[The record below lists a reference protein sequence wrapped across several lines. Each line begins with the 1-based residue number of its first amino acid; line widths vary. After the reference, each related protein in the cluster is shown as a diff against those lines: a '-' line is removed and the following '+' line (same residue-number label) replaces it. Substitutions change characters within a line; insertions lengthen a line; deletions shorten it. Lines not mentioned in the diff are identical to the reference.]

1 MISQRLNTLAAI
13 AAFALAFA
21 LPASAQLKVAV
32 VDLQK
37 ALQQT
42 AEIKQAEADLK
53 ARFGPRQEQV
63 ATLEREITK
72 LQQEAEQGQGKYTEA
87 AMAEISNQ
95 FQIKQR
101 QYQRNAQALQ
111 EEVNRDR
118 QELLS
123 RIGDRLSQVVKSIA
137 EAKDLDMVVDV
148 SSTLYVKPAIDISA
162 EVAAEYDKKFPAKP

>member
-1 MISQRLNTLAAI
+1 MISKRLNTLAAI

-63 ATLEREITK
+63 ATLEKEIAK
-72 LQQEAEQGQGKYTEA
+72 LQQDAEQGQGKYTEA
-87 AMAEISNQ
+87 AMAE
-95 FQIKQR
+95 
-101 QYQRNAQALQ
+101 
-111 EEVNRDR
+111 
-118 QELLS
+118 
-123 RIGDRLSQVVKSIA
+123 
-137 EAKDLDMVVDV
+137 
-148 SSTLYVKPAIDISA
+148 
-162 EVAAEYDKKFPAKP
+162 

>member
-1 MISQRLNTLAAI
+1 MISKRLNTLAAI

-63 ATLEREITK
+63 AALEKEIAK

-118 QELLS
+118 QDLLS
-123 RIGDRLSQVVKSIA
+123 RIGERLSEVVKSIA
-137 EAKDLDMVVDV
+137 EAKDLDLVVDV
-148 SSTLYVKPAIDISA
+148 SSALYVKPSIDISA
-162 EVAAEYDKKFPAKP
+162 EVATEYDKKFPAKP